1 MFFGSLENVM
11 QRGVIFTLF
20 QILLLTQYNI
30 FLALHLD
37 IVYIE
42 ELHALW
48 FTKNETANK
57 SDSVENKNCEA
68 LSENLTTF
76 PPNEFASVVIY
87 NLQYHMLQYQEH
99 NCRK

>member
-30 FLALHLD
+30 FLALHFD

-48 FTKNETANK
+48 FTKHETTNNPDSMENE
-57 SDSVENKNCEA
+57 NCEA
-68 LSENLTTF
+68 FCENLTTL

-87 NLQYHMLQYQEH
+87 NLQYYMLQYQEH
-99 NCRK
+99 SCRK